1 MVLRDAGLT
10 RWRGL
15 EWGGHI
21 VRLGDVRVVWIL
33 FMSRLPLTAK
43 CLSPCRVVSWS
54 SSTPVVILSGMRKVI
69 ATVKSGK
76 AKATKLTCRL
86 RKTANVDHAMSFQG
100 VFHHLRVT
108 CSGDG
113 GLEDA
118 VKFLSRSPCRHQQRT
133 SSYCVRTCNNRIFG
147 YWPSPGGAI
156 MSVPAS

>member
-1 MVLRDAGLT
+1 
-10 RWRGL
+10 
-15 EWGGHI
+15 
-21 VRLGDVRVVWIL
+21 
-33 FMSRLPLTAK
+33 MSRLPLTAK

-54 SSTPVVILSGMRKVI
+54 YSTPVVILSGMRKVI

-86 RKTANVDHAMSFQG
+86 RKTATVDHAMSFQG

-118 VKFLSRSPCRHQQRT
+118 VKF
-133 SSYCVRTCNNRIFG
+133 FE
-147 YWPSPGGAI
+147 
-156 MSVPAS
+156 SVTLQTPTTHK